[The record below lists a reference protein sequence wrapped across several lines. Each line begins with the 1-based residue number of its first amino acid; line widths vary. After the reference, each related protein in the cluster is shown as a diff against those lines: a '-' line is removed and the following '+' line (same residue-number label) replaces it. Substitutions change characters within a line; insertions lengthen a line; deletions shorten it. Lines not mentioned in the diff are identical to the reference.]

1 MKLLHSFNKPTIKPV
16 PIPVGTGIKPKID
29 LKTLQPKLRQVKEPV
44 LDWVGR
50 CD

>member
-1 MKLLHSFNKPTIKPV
+1 MKLLHSFNKPTINT
-16 PIPVGTGIKPKID
+16 VGTGIKPKID